1 MLSFIIFISSIPN
14 SIPICSSSFIWF
26 ILFISSSFNLFL
38 LISSSCFFSV
48 ILFLLFI
55 CLFCFSAVL
64 ILLFFLIFPF
74 RFSIG
79 FDIFIY
85 IEKTEG
91 EKLSYIIYIICD
103 SSNITTSCV
112 ILGKLSY
119 MSYTVYDKGSI
130 YESRI
135 DHHTSITGKRRRIWG
150 NVTWMLHAEQSCKI
164 CYLCTKWGSL
174 EYTPVFHLKHK
185 EFVYKEQ
192 GECIMPKLHW
202 KFVLHMYY
210 RRMFIDLSKAPTH
223 F

>member
-48 ILFLLFI
+48 ILFLSFI

-85 IEKTEG
+85 VEKTEG
-91 EKLSYIIYIICD
+91 EKLFYIIYIICD

-112 ILGKLSY
+112 ILGKLLY

-135 DHHTSITGKRRRIWG
+135 DHG
-150 NVTWMLHAEQSCKI
+150 
-164 CYLCTKWGSL
+164 
-174 EYTPVFHLKHK
+174 
-185 EFVYKEQ
+185 
-192 GECIMPKLHW
+192 
-202 KFVLHMYY
+202 
-210 RRMFIDLSKAPTH
+210 
-223 F
+223 